1 MEPADM
7 SIGEYPHQDI
17 SFLDFSSLGESN
29 LYLNGIYSS
38 HVHNDDVKYL
48 RELSCKIDCSQ
59 IEFRAP
65 TTPRKSTSETFG
77 VRVVYM
83 DNEPLVEICNADMTL
98 RELITSGLRYW
109 EPRELS
115 CSWIGNEPGDY
126 ILKLK
131 KTGEYMRDN
140 SRRLSEMGL
149 ISDESLVELELA
161 ERNRVELEVS
171 SMNPVFGKGITR
183 KTMTR
188 TCIPSFALEDDLVL
202 CCSGL
207 GGITQQHLKD
217 FAIYASYGNIT
228 FEIEFELRHNDRLLT
243 PHKPSLRIE
252 YNKINKKL
260 NELLFFP
267 VKISDLPRES
277 YIRAYISAVR
287 TTSGGLRGFMQN
299 LLFLESSTPSQI
311 GWADYPLYN
320 FQSFLNEFASRTNI
334 RSGQPQ
340 SFYLACSEVEG
351 GAYLALCVQTSPEE
365 SVVFTLRKKED
376 SRRSDLTR
384 SKKRERD
391 WEKIRND
398 KASDTLLWKYRYE
411 IPKRLPGKLV
421 SLLKSVDWCNR
432 ECVSEIHRIMEDYP
446 IIHSFAGLEILALPV
461 ADLRIKEYAVKCLWG
476 LSDSEIIS
484 IIPQLVQSIKKE
496 MYICGPISRFLLTK
510 ALNRKAIGYVM
521 YWHIKSEMDE
531 EVMFS
536 RFRVLKQCYL
546 ENIEAGYRREIL
558 SIERIFEDLIK
569 VARLAQSDSLTPEQ
583 FRTRLWE
590 IKFPHGGC
598 CLPSSKEAKIGGL
611 CVEECA
617 VLNSKTKPLWLTF
630 EKVGEDSKVYAIL
643 KIGDDIRVD
652 GLALQMMEI
661 LDGLWKSEDLD
672 LHLQPYVTLP
682 LKQRVGL
689 IQVSNKAETTATIN
703 WKHGGNSFTSAFSS
717 TSLKAF
723 LYKNNST
730 HDREIAFRNF
740 ALSCAG
746 YCVFTY
752 VFGVGDRHGDNIM
765 CAKDGNIF
773 HIDFGY
779 FLGEKSRFLGFS
791 RESGY
796 FVLTPNYIN
805 AMDTFFDL
813 FIDRACSGFAIA
825 QRYEG
830 MFSTLIELMLPC
842 GPEVLTVDQ
851 ASYVRKALE
860 PWMSEREGKR
870 KFYNIILRSIQDKR
884 TLLNDFAHLIATRNG
899 K

>member
-1 MEPADM
+1 ME
-7 SIGEYPHQDI
+7 SVSVGEYPHQDI
-17 SFLDFSSLGESN
+17 SFLDFSYLGESN
-29 LYLNGIYSS
+29 LYLDGIYSS
-38 HVHNDDVKYL
+38 HIHSDDVKYI

-59 IEFRAP
+59 IEFRKP
-65 TTPRKSTSETFG
+65 KTTPRKSTSETLD

-83 DNEPLVEICNADMTL
+83 DNEPLIEICNINMTL
-98 RELITSGLRYW
+98 KELIVCGLRYW

-115 CSWIGNEPGDY
+115 CSWIGNQPEDY

-140 SRRLSEMGL
+140 SRRLLEMDL
-149 ISDESLVELELA
+149 INENDDILELELV
-161 ERNRVELEVS
+161 ERNRVEFEVS
-171 SMNPVFGKGITR
+171 GTKSGFDKDII
-183 KTMTR
+183 KTMTKR
-188 TCIPSFALEDDLVL
+188 CIPSFAVEDELVI

-207 GGITQQHLKD
+207 GDITQQHLKD
-217 FAIYASYGNIT
+217 FAVYASYRDIT
-228 FEIEFELRHNDRLLT
+228 FEIEFELRHDGRLLT
-243 PHKPSLRIE
+243 AHKPSLQIE

-260 NELLFFP
+260 NELIFFP
-267 VKISDLPRES
+267 IKIRDIPRES
-277 YIRAYISAVR
+277 FIRAYINAVR
-287 TTSGGLRGFMQN
+287 RTPAGFRGFMQN

-311 GWADYPLYN
+311 GWADYSLYN

-340 SFYLACSEVEG
+340 NFYLACSEVEG
-351 GAYLALCVQTSPEE
+351 GAYLTMCIQNSSEE
-365 SVVFTLRKKED
+365 SIVFALESQHDGDRED
-376 SRRSDLTR
+376 LKR
-384 SKKRERD
+384 SKRRERD

-398 KASDTLLWKYRYE
+398 KAPDTLLWKYRYD
-411 IPKRLPGKLV
+411 IPKKLPGKLV
-421 SLLKSVDWCNR
+421 SLLKSVDWCDK
-432 ECVSEIHRIMEDYP
+432 EYVSEIHRIVKDFP
-446 IIHSFAGLEILALPV
+446 VIHSFAGLEILALPI
-461 ADLRIKEYAVKCLWG
+461 ADLNIKEYAVKCLWG

-510 ALNRKAIGYVM
+510 ALNRKSIGYVL

-546 ENIEAGYRREIL
+546 ENIEASYRREIL
-558 SIERIFEDLIK
+558 SIERIFEDLIR
-569 VARLAQSDSLTPEQ
+569 VARLAQSDCLTPEQ

-590 IKFPHGGC
+590 IKFPHTGC
-598 CLPSSKEAKIGGL
+598 CLPSSKEDKILGL

-617 VLNSKTKPLWLTF
+617 VLNSKTKPLWLSF
-630 EKVGEDSKVYAIL
+630 EGTDGGSKIYAIL

-661 LDGLWKSEDLD
+661 LDGLWKSEGLD

-682 LKQRVGL
+682 LKQKVGL
-689 IQVSNKAETTATIN
+689 IRVSNKAETTATIN

-723 LYKNNST
+723 LYKNNSVL
-730 HDREIAFRNF
+730 DREIAFKNF

-765 CAKDGNIF
+765 CTKEGNIF

-805 AMDTFFDL
+805 AMDKFFDL
-813 FIDRACSGFAIA
+813 FIDRACSGFVIA
-825 QRYEG
+825 QRYEK
-830 MFSTLIELMLPC
+830 MFSTLIELMTPC
-842 GPEVLTVDQ
+842 GPEVLTEDQ
-851 ASYVRKALE
+851 ISYVRKALE
-860 PWMSEREGKR
+860 PWVGEREGKR
-870 KFYNIILRSIQDKR
+870 KFYNIILRSLQDKR
-884 TLLNDFAHLIATRNG
+884 SLLNDFAHLVATRNG